1 MKSLI
6 YKIKHNRLPEA
17 FLVEILNGMI
27 IIEQSEYKNSI
38 FYEYNNEIILEQDI
52 KNKYVWISNDIMI
65 KISEKFKQINPF
77 TVFVIIQ
84 NIIEEHTN
92 IKGYYIVSENTAR
105 WTRLK
110 KKLKR

>member
-1 MKSLI
+1 MVK
-6 YKIKHNRLPEA
+6 KIKYNRLPKS
-17 FLVEILNGMI
+17 FLVEILTGMS
-27 IIEQSEYKNSI
+27 IIEQSKYKNSI

-65 KISEKFKQINPF
+65 KISEKFETSNTF
-77 TVFVIIQ
+77 TIFVIIQ
-84 NIIEEHTN
+84 NFIEEHTN

-110 KKLKR
+110 KKLNR